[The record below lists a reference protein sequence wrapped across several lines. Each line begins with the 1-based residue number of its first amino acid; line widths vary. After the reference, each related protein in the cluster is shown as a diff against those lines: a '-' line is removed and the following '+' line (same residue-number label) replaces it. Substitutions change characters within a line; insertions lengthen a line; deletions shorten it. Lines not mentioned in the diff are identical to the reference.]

1 LPVRRKPVPVLFTIR
16 ELHHGGIE
24 RDVTKIAIHLDRS
37 QWEPHVASFNA
48 TGMRYEELRNA
59 GVPFL
64 HIPVK
69 SIASKMALSSALKM
83 RRYIREHGIQLV
95 HAWDNSATFSVPVAR
110 AAGVAV
116 VLKSQLSYRSLTD
129 PHSHRMARI
138 TDRLVNGM
146 VVNCE
151 AMRRHLVDD
160 EGYPANRIALCYN
173 GVDTAQ
179 FFPCEEPAVEVVA
192 DASLVIG
199 SLCVLRPEKALD
211 LLQEAFARVR
221 HLKPGMKLMLVG
233 SGPELP
239 RLQANA
245 TRLGIAESNVFV
257 PTTPEAPRFLRS
269 IDIFVLSSKSEAFS
283 NSLLEAIACGC
294 CCVGS
299 RVGGTPEMLGQNE
312 RGLLFQ
318 SGDPADLAA
327 CLETL
332 IENDA
337 LRSELGRKG
346 AEFAR
351 TNLSIERACAAIS
364 GIYDGWLAR
373 KR

>member
-1 LPVRRKPVPVLFTIR
+1 MLFTVR

-37 QWEPHVASFNA
+37 HWEPHVASFNA

-69 SIASKMALSSALKM
+69 SIASKMAVSSAL
-83 RRYIREHGIQLV
+83 RLWRYIREHGIELM

-110 AAGVAV
+110 AAGVRV

-129 PHSHRMARI
+129 PHSRRMVRI
-138 TDRLVNGM
+138 TDRLVDGI

-160 EGYPANRIALCYN
+160 ERYPENRIALCYN

-179 FFPCEEPAVEVVA
+179 FFPRQEPRIEALA
-192 DASLVIG
+192 GASLVIG
-199 SLCVLRPEKALD
+199 TLCVLRPEKALD

-221 HLKPGMKLMLVG
+221 HLKPGIKLMMVG

-239 RLQANA
+239 RLEANSK
-245 TRLGIAESNVFV
+245 RLGIEESSLFF
-257 PTTPEAPRFLRS
+257 PTTREAPHFLRS
-269 IDIFVLSSKSEAFS
+269 MDIFVLSSISEAFS

-294 CCVGS
+294 CGVGS
-299 RVGGTPEMLGQNE
+299 RVGGTPEMLGENE

-332 IENDA
+332 IRNEA
-337 LRSELGRKG
+337 LRHELASKG
-346 AEFAR
+346 AEFAKTR
-351 TNLSIERACAAIS
+351 LSIERACVSISEIYERWLGRKAARSSTS
-364 GIYDGWLAR
+364 G
-373 KR
+373 